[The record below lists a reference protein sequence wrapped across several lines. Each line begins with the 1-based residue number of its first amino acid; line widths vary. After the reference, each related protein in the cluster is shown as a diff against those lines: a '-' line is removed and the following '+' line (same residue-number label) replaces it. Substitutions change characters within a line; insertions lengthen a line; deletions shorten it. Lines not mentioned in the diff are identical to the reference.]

1 MCLAC
6 QLVSIESGGVMVS
19 SAIIGVS
26 APVLVVLCIAGA
38 GSAVPFGACGATVC
52 VAGLCV
58 VLTSWLSDMAP
69 GQRCGVGSSVDIGR
83 LLGLKPKLG
92 GLLWN
97 HGLAGRSERA
107 ISTCRALMSWS
118 NSPSFPCHFHCC
130 WFRQLGW

>member
-1 MCLAC
+1 
-6 QLVSIESGGVMVS
+6 MVS
-19 SAIIGVS
+19 STIIGVL

-58 VLTSWLSDMAP
+58 MLTSWLLDVAP
-69 GQRCGVGSSVDIGR
+69 GQCSGVGAGVDIGR
-83 LLGLKPKLG
+83 LLGLKPRLG
-92 GLLWN
+92 GPLRKP
-97 HGLAGRSERA
+97 GLAGRSERA

-118 NSPSFPCHFHCC
+118 NSPSIPCRFHCC